1 MPIIDKPDRF
11 NRKALQPEDAQ
22 KLILDRVKPLDTELV
37 PLENAWG
44 RKLGEALVA
53 PHPFPPFR
61 RSGMD
66 GYAVRA
72 ADLVQASPVSPV
84 TLDVVESVASGEVP
98 SLPVGEG
105 QATRIMTGGMVP
117 EGADA
122 VVMLEMTATSEEP
135 AGRPVVRIGRSVP
148 AGLNLA
154 EIGCEIEAGERLL
167 PLGQVIGP
175 GETALLAS
183 CGYTQ
188 VTVAKRPR
196 VAILSTG
203 SELLDV
209 GEPLSPAKIRNSN
222 ASMLASLLKESGA
235 EPLLLGK
242 VPDDADEARALI
254 WSELQRC
261 DLMITSGGVS
271 VGDYDVMVDVLAEP
285 EIELLFNKV
294 AIRPGSPTTA
304 AVLHDKL
311 LLALS
316 GNPGACFVGFHLFVA
331 PALKAMQREHKPAL
345 SSFRAFLGTDFL
357 KVNAY
362 RRYIRARTDIREGTV
377 WVSPTG
383 DDKSSLMTTII
394 DADCLIEIPPLKE
407 GLAKGQLVT
416 AWKW

>member
-1 MPIIDKPDRF
+1 MSIIDKPDRF
-11 NRKALQPEDAQ
+11 NRKALQPEEAQ
-22 KLILDRVKPLDTELV
+22 KLILDRVKPLHSELV
-37 PLENAWG
+37 PLADAWE
-44 RKLGEALVA
+44 RKLGEALFA

-72 ADLVQASPVSPV
+72 ADLVHATSTDPV
-84 TLDVVESVASGEVP
+84 TLAVLESVASGEVP
-98 SLPVGEG
+98 SLPIGEG

-122 VVMLEMTATSEEP
+122 VVMLEMTASTES
-135 AGRPVVRIGRSVP
+135 GDGQSFVRIGRSVP
-148 AGLNLA
+148 AGINLA
-154 EIGCEIEAGERLL
+154 EIGCEIQAGVQLL
-167 PLGQVIGP
+167 PIGQGIGP

-183 CGYTQ
+183 CGYAQ
-188 VTVAKRPR
+188 VSVAKRPR
-196 VAILSTG
+196 IAILSTG
-203 SELLDV
+203 SELLEV
-209 GEPLSPAKIRNSN
+209 NEPLAPAKIRNSN
-222 ASMLASLLKESGA
+222 APMLAAMVKDCGA

-242 VPDDADEARALI
+242 VPDDANEAKALI
-254 WSELQRC
+254 WRELQRC

-285 EIELLFNKV
+285 DIELLFNKV

-304 AVLHDKL
+304 ALLQDKL
-311 LLALS
+311 ILALS

-331 PALKAMQREHKPAL
+331 PALKAMQQEQRPAL
-345 SSFRAFLGTDFL
+345 SSFRAFLGADFP

-362 RRYIRARTDIREGTV
+362 RRYIRARMDLREGNV
-377 WVSPTG
+377 WVTPTG

-407 GLAKGQLVT
+407 GLGKGQLVT